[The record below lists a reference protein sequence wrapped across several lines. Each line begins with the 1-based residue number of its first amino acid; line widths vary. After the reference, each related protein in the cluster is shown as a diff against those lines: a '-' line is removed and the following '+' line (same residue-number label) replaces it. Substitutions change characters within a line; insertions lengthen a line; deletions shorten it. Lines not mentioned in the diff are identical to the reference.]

1 MAEEHDFSIP
11 TMLCI
16 NSFAEEKCKQEIRD
30 CFSFISTLSFL
41 HIVNR
46 LPEFHLDFPPGIYK
60 LVLVLLW
67 PGSSHTELHNVSALC
82 FCWYINRL
90 ASCAPTV
97 KSRIYVHSKQMSSL

>member
-1 MAEEHDFSIP
+1 
-11 TMLCI
+11 MLCV
-16 NSFAEEKCKQEIRD
+16 NNLSEEKQKQEMRD
-30 CFSFISTLSFL
+30 SFGVFFQFV

-90 ASCAPTV
+90 ASCGPTV